1 MKISTKG
8 RYGLRAMLDLACHPG
23 PGPLSLGEIAR
34 MEDLSYSYLES
45 LFAALKR
52 AGLVTGSAGASGGYR
67 LTRPPEEI
75 TARMVLEPLEKDL
88 SITDRDPAAPESS
101 LRAFLE
107 TEVWDPVDEGVLGV
121 LETTTRPGHKKAA
134 AVSMGSSRA
143 YTGSRSSIG
152 RGFSPLPIST
162 VNPGR
167 RKVWMYQSLRPPW
180 EASPAFSTSR

>member
-121 LETTTRPGHKKAA
+121 LETTTLRDLA
-134 AVSMGSSRA
+134 GS
-143 YTGSRSSIG
+143 
-152 RGFSPLPIST
+152 
-162 VNPGR
+162 
-167 RKVWMYQSLRPPW
+167 
-180 EASPAFSTSR
+180 